1 MHVTCRDISTKIT
14 WWQKYA
20 TKKKNLCP
28 SMNQSWMSLDSK
40 MFEISID
47 IWIEETSV
55 LIPLD
60 IFNLQGNPQQ
70 SAESSTLDCHLVFLG
85 RSFQTLPE
93 AIEALQTTPLH
104 DDDSRRD
111 IWCTTICPG
120 LPFSNVMTPYKR
132 TKWRNFLVF
141 YRTYHVL
148 FEYHLL
154 HNVNLYTLLNY

>member
-1 MHVTCRDISTKIT
+1 
-14 WWQKYA
+14 
-20 TKKKNLCP
+20 
-28 SMNQSWMSLDSK
+28 MSLDSK
-40 MFEISID
+40 MVEISID
-47 IWIEETSV
+47 IWIGETSI
-55 LIPLD
+55 LIHLG

-104 DDDSRRD
+104 DDDSGRD

-132 TKWRNFLVF
+132 TK
-141 YRTYHVL
+141 
-148 FEYHLL
+148 
-154 HNVNLYTLLNY
+154 